1 MSAMMAPAL
10 AVEQFLGAVNAQD
23 FSRMS
28 SLFGTKEGTIAS
40 RDPKEN
46 VEKQMFLLAT
56 ILRHEDYQVQG
67 EQAIPGRLAEATQ
80 LNVSLTQSEKKVMVP
95 FVVVRSKGEKW
106 LVECIEIEN
115 VTNPSGT
122 PSSRCISK

>member
-1 MSAMMAPAL
+1 MSK
-10 AVEQFLGAVNAQD
+10 
-23 FSRMS
+23 
-28 SLFGTKEGTIAS
+28 LFGTKEGAISS

-67 EQAIPGRLAEATQ
+67 EQAVPGRLTEATQ
-80 LNVSLTQSEKKVMVP
+80 LNVSLTLSEKKVMVP

-122 PSSRCISK
+122 PSSRCIAK